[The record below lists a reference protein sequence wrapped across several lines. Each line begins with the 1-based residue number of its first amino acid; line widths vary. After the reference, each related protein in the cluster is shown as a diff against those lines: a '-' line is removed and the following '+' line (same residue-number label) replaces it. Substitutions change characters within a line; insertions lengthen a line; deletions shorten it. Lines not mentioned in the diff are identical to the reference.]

1 MNELLTAPA
10 ERGGPLDPNPRYT
23 FCDLQRISKE
33 SRSRPC
39 CLDSISCVGWIA
51 PGRAEIALFD
61 TTVPQLFPKCGF
73 LRDPALASLL
83 ELWLAVAVL
92 YFAAGVQLPLWPE
105 MILKVKN
112 LLRMRRPAWIDLEN
126 PHEYYLS

>member
-1 MNELLTAPA
+1 M
-10 ERGGPLDPNPRYT
+10 
-23 FCDLQRISKE
+23 
-33 SRSRPC
+33 
-39 CLDSISCVGWIA
+39 DS

-61 TTVPQLFPKCGF
+61 TTVPQLFAKCGF
-73 LRDPALASLL
+73 LWDPALAILL

-105 MILKVKN
+105 IILKVKN
-112 LLRMRRPAWIDLEN
+112 LLRLRSPAWIDLEN